1 MSFTTRSLTCIV
13 RSLVPMTSS
22 KQSLP
27 LSLQYCHPGSL
38 HKTSINITRC
48 FQSDIHTDNLYPG
61 SKVSDKFASVEIK
74 DIANTSSLFNGI
86 IPIKELDLTYSG
98 SSAPG
103 GQNVNKNS
111 TKVEA
116 RFKLE
121 TASWLSKEAKDILKE
136 KWTGQLTKDGY
147 FVVKSERT
155 RSRHLN
161 QVNIYFY
168 RQAHNGLTKY
178 YFELDWAFKT
188 KSY

>member
-1 MSFTTRSLTCIV
+1 M
-13 RSLVPMTSS
+13 
-22 KQSLP
+22 
-27 LSLQYCHPGSL
+27 
-38 HKTSINITRC
+38 
-48 FQSDIHTDNLYPG
+48 
-61 SKVSDKFASVEIK
+61 SDKFASVEIK

-121 TASWLSKEAKDILKE
+121 TASWLSNEAKDILKE

-168 RQAHNGLTKY
+168 RQAHNGLI
-178 YFELDWAFKT
+178 
-188 KSY
+188 SN